1 MHSAKERLIVALDV
15 EAADRALDLF
25 AALRDVAGMFKVG
38 SQLFTAAGP
47 DIVRQIV
54 ARGGRVF
61 LDLKFHDIPNTVA
74 AAGIEAT
81 RLGVS
86 IFNVHAS
93 GGPEMM
99 KRTAV
104 AVAETATREDLTPP
118 KVIAVTLLTS
128 LDARA
133 LTEIGMAKQLQTLV
147 TDLAQLAA
155 DCGLDG
161 VVASPQEIEIIRAKV
176 LRPDFLIVTP
186 GIRLTGDKPG
196 DQKRVGTAAEAIRA
210 GADYLVVGRPI
221 LAADDPVESAQLIV
235 REIDAALTDSPN
247 QSAEQMIRQSVQ
259 VT

>member
-1 MHSAKERLIVALDV
+1 MKRSVVEIPKMQTAKERLIVALDV
-15 EAADRALDLF
+15 ETADRALDMF
-25 AALRDVAGMFKVG
+25 EALRDIAGMFKIG

-54 ARGGRVF
+54 ARGGRVC

-74 AAGIEAT
+74 AAGVEAV

-86 IFNVHAS
+86 IFNIHAS
-93 GGPEMM
+93 GGAEMM
-99 KRTAV
+99 KRTAA
-104 AVAETATREDLTPP
+104 AVAETAARENLIRPR
-118 KVIAVTLLTS
+118 VIAVTLLTS
-128 LDARA
+128 LDANDLA
-133 LTEIGMAKQLQTLV
+133 EIGIAKLPPALV
-147 TDLAQLAA
+147 TDLAQFAA

-221 LAADDPVESAQLIV
+221 LAAADPVESAKLMV
-235 REIDAALTDSPN
+235 REIE
-247 QSAEQMIRQSVQ
+247 SARD
-259 VT
+259 

>member
-25 AALRDVAGMFKVG
+25 EALRDVAGMFKVG

-93 GGPEMM
+93 GGAEMM
-99 KRTAV
+99 KRTVAAV
-104 AVAETATREDLTPP
+104 ADTAAREDLTPP

-128 LDARA
+128 LDAGNLA
-133 LTEIGMAKQLQTLV
+133 EIGIAKTPH
-147 TDLAQLAA
+147 A
-155 DCGLDG
+155 
-161 VVASPQEIEIIRAKV
+161 
-176 LRPDFLIVTP
+176 IVT
-186 GIRLTGDKPG
+186 
-196 DQKRVGTAAEAIRA
+196 
-210 GADYLVVGRPI
+210 
-221 LAADDPVESAQLIV
+221 
-235 REIDAALTDSPN
+235 
-247 QSAEQMIRQSVQ
+247 
-259 VT
+259 